1 MRRARSDHPPA
12 IPNFTSSRP
21 PATRHCPTPTPE
33 YTPYAPANMSDNE
46 NNDAGGDE
54 MVTKPFKFVT
64 GKLFRVAAFM
74 KTAS

>member
-21 PATRHCPTPTPE
+21 PTTSHCPHAHPE
-33 YTPYAPANMSDNE
+33 HAPDAPVNMSDNE

-64 GKLFRVAAFM
+64 GKLFRAAAFM
-74 KTAS
+74 KSAS